1 MTQARLGALS
11 MWPFCTEIFISVV
24 SCHLPSCPRMVPSCE
39 GGRHRQGCGAWAEKR
54 QREMLLAGV
63 IAHLRLDGPPHPV
76 LSSLAFRMRFWE
88 GIFGTQTVLF
98 RAQRTVVQGHVG
110 TIISSPAKDHQGA
123 LGAQASPSEPLN
135 AVLSQLVLST

>member
-1 MTQARLGALS
+1 
-11 MWPFCTEIFISVV
+11 
-24 SCHLPSCPRMVPSCE
+24 
-39 GGRHRQGCGAWAEKR
+39 
-54 QREMLLAGV
+54 MLLAGV

-110 TIISSPAKDHQGA
+110 TIISSPAKDHQGT